1 MSHSKCCVI
10 VSKRDANKKTS
21 ILRTKSPSTDDET
34 EPSDS
39 KLERIQLK
47 AEERRYLQFKHQTLQ
62 SFSSQNFR
70 MQRDFENSNNEKVTQ
85 AAVCIQ
91 KMWRG
96 YYTRNKDKDVQ
107 EMFRMLQNQ
116 RANSYIQ

>member
-1 MSHSKCCVI
+1 
-10 VSKRDANKKTS
+10 
-21 ILRTKSPSTDDET
+21 
-34 EPSDS
+34 
-39 KLERIQLK
+39 
-47 AEERRYLQFKHQTLQ
+47 
-62 SFSSQNFR
+62 

-96 YYTRNKDKDVQ
+96 YYTRNKDKEVQ